1 MHVRYALSTSAC
13 QYAGRGLGSCG
24 LLDKVVRARTDTVT
38 NVLGERGAAV
48 LFSVI
53 LRFKEATI
61 NEMSESLP
69 K

>member
-1 MHVRYALSTSAC
+1 MHVRYALSMFVC
-13 QYAGRGLGSCG
+13 QYSGRGLGSCG
-24 LLDKVVRARTDTVT
+24 VLDKVVRARTDTVT
-38 NVLGERGAAV
+38 NVFRERGAAV